1 MTVEL
6 QHLIDRIQ
14 KEAVDAGARQAE
26 EILAKARADA
36 DGIVKAAEAR
46 AREMVAKAEVD
57 AKVFTDR
64 SRQTLSQAARDLLIS
79 VGRSVE
85 QVVGSLALRQTTAS
99 LTPDVIGQMLVKL
112 AEGYAAKSGQ
122 ETRVEVLLRAE
133 DRDSVIAHLKKAYGD
148 ALVKGIQFTADDSIS
163 GGFRIS
169 LGEERVYH
177 DFTTGTLAAALAAL
191 VRPQLAEIVAS
202 AVRDAQGSNGS
213 GR

>member
-14 KEAVDAGARQAE
+14 KEAVDAGARQADAL
-26 EILAKARADA
+26 LAKARADA

-46 AREMVAKAEVD
+46 ARELVTKAEAD

-64 SRQTLSQAARDLLIS
+64 SRHTLTQAARDLLIS
-79 VGRSVE
+79 VGRCVE
-85 QVVGSLALRQTTAS
+85 QVVGGLALRQTRAS
-99 LTPDVIGQMLVKL
+99 LTPETMAQMLVKL
-112 AEGYAAKSGQ
+112 AEGYGANAGR
-122 ETRVEVLLRAE
+122 EGRIEVLLRAE
-133 DRDSVIAHLKKAYGD
+133 DRDAVIESLRKSYSD
-148 ALVKGIQFTADDSIS
+148 ALVKGIQFSADDSIS

-191 VRPQLAEIVAS
+191 VRPQLAEIVTA
-202 AVRDAQGSNGS
+202 AVRETQKSDGS